1 MAKRHKNSLP
11 PMKDEQPSFEEFKEA
26 AHVAPVAVAGRLT
39 RRLFTRGTW
48 PEAQRVKELLR
59 TETIGGLI
67 LLAAAVAAI
76 VWANSPWRDGY
87 EALRDAHIGPDFL
100 GLNMS
105 VAHWAADGLLA
116 VFFLVVGLE
125 LKHEFVAGDLR
136 NPAAAAVPVIAA
148 ACGVAM
154 PALVYVAINAA
165 AGGEGLKGWAIPAA
179 TDIAFALAVLAV
191 IGSHLPTALR
201 SFLLTL
207 AVVDDLIAIT
217 IIAIFYS
224 KGFSLGWLLASI
236 AVVAVFGF
244 LTQRGIKHWA
254 LLVPL
259 AIVAWVFMYKSGVH
273 ATIAGVLLGLV
284 VPVKGKHALAH
295 RIEHRLRP
303 YSAGFAVPVFA
314 FFSAGVTVV
323 GTSITE
329 TLADAVT
336 LGVIAGLVLG
346 KVVGIF
352 GSTFLVSKFTKAKL
366 DENLSWADVFGLSLL
381 GGIGFT
387 VSLLIGEL
395 AFGTGSVK
403 DDHVK
408 VGVLLGSLLS
418 ALLAS
423 IVLGRRNRI
432 YRRIEEEETR
442 DADQD
447 GVPDVYQRPEPA

>member
-1 MAKRHKNSLP
+1 
-11 PMKDEQPSFEEFKEA
+11 MK
-26 AHVAPVAVAGRLT
+26 T
-39 RRLFTRGTW
+39 
-48 PEAQRVKELLR
+48 
-59 TETIGGLI
+59 
-67 LLAAAVAAI
+67 
-76 VWANSPWRDGY
+76 
-87 EALRDAHIGPDFL
+87 
-100 GLNMS
+100 
-105 VAHWAADGLLA
+105 
-116 VFFLVVGLE
+116 
-125 LKHEFVAGDLR
+125 
-136 NPAAAAVPVIAA
+136 
-148 ACGVAM
+148 
-154 PALVYVAINAA
+154 
-165 AGGEGLKGWAIPAA
+165 
-179 TDIAFALAVLAV
+179 
-191 IGSHLPTALR
+191 
-201 SFLLTL
+201 
-207 AVVDDLIAIT
+207 
-217 IIAIFYS
+217 
-224 KGFSLGWLLASI
+224 
-236 AVVAVFGF
+236 
-244 LTQRGIKHWA
+244 
-254 LLVPL
+254 
-259 AIVAWVFMYKSGVH
+259 H